1 MIRYLNSTAY
11 SLGDKA
17 LDKKLQIQTLCSRVS
32 YWEWRNPLTGT
43 RGKSLFY
50 DDIGLLYTT
59 GPMDAYIDITYINTT
74 SGMDV
79 SITEV
84 FYVTELPAYE

>member
-1 MIRYLNSTAY
+1 M
-11 SLGDKA
+11 
-17 LDKKLQIQTLCSRVS
+17 
-32 YWEWRNPLTGT
+32 TGT